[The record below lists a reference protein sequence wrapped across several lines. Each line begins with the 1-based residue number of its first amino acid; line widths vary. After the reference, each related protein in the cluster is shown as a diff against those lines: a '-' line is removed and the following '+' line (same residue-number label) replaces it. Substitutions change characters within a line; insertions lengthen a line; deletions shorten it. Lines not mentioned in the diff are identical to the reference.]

1 MKSRPT
7 FQAPTLALLLLA
19 SAALSAQTPTQG
31 ILFGTWTL
39 NVHKST
45 FGTGAKLMAMTVKVT
60 SDTPTLIQFSV
71 DQTTESGF
79 AVSYSFKGAPDGKP
93 YQLTGSSSVYSY
105 TEEPGVVHE
114 TQKDTDGTLTKG
126 DFTVSANTPAPAK
139 PAVSSKTKAAAK
151 NTGSDETQAA
161 AKAQSGPIGTWLY
174 TITNPDGSVVQQ
186 KLVFNHTD

>member
-1 MKSRPT
+1 MKSRPK
-7 FQAPTLALLLLA
+7 FQALILAPLLLA
-19 SAALSAQTPTQG
+19 PAAICAQSPPQG
-31 ILFGTWTL
+31 ILFGNWTL

-45 FGTGAKLMAMTVKVT
+45 FGTGQKLMAMTVKVT
-60 SDTPTLIQFSV
+60 SDTPALIQFSV

-79 AVSYSFKGAPDGKP
+79 NVSYSFKGAPDGKP
-93 YQLTGSSSVYSY
+93 YPLTGSSSVYSY

-139 PAVSSKTKAAAK
+139 PAATSKTKPGAK
-151 NTGSDETQAA
+151 TTVSSETQAS
-161 AKAQSGPIGTWLY
+161 AKAETGPIGTWLY
-174 TITNPDGSVVQQ
+174 TITNPDGSIVQQ